1 MSSYTAA
8 ETLGIE
14 AAVETI
20 GVEAEILLERLP
32 PGEVLAALCMAAAH
46 LARKHRVGPASLT
59 RIYGQVLSNALRMPL
74 VVSVQRLADLD
85 DDDDTE
91 TDD

>member
-8 ETLGIE
+8 EAKSIE
-14 AAVETI
+14 AAVETL
-20 GVEAEILLERLP
+20 GVEAEILLEHMP

-46 LARKHRVGPASLT
+46 LARKHRVGPAALT
-59 RIYGQVLSNALRMPL
+59 RIYGQVLANALRMPL

-85 DDDDTE
+85 DDTE
-91 TDD
+91 TDE